1 MVNVTIRDTML
12 GNAPKS
18 HGPMPT
24 LRIPLV
30 KVVPEEEVPVAHKE
44 VGVVVDEEAVLEDV
58 EDGRILAV
66 VDKEALLEGMEDG
79 RLLEEQVAVVV
90 GREGLI
96 EEGLLTSYLTQ
107 MVEIMGMVLVIWS
120 CLFVFLAY
128 IHVILLY

>member
-1 MVNVTIRDTML
+1 MVAAISWRHRTSIVVVNVTSRDTML

-30 KVVPEEEVPVAHKE
+30 KVVPEEEVPVAHEE
-44 VGVVVDEEAVLEDV
+44 VGVVVDEEAGVVRV

-66 VDKEALLEGMEDG
+66 VDEETVLEGVGDG
-79 RLLEEQVAVVV
+79 RVPVAVVV

-96 EEGLLTSYLTQ
+96 EEGLLTSCLTQ
-107 MVEIMGMVLVIWS
+107 MVEIM
-120 CLFVFLAY
+120 
-128 IHVILLY
+128 

>member
-1 MVNVTIRDTML
+1 ML

-24 LRIPLV
+24 LRILV

-44 VGVVVDEEAVLEDV
+44 VGVVVDEEAGVVRV

-66 VDKEALLEGMEDG
+66 VDEETVLEGVGDG
-79 RLLEEQVAVVV
+79 RIPVAVVV

-96 EEGLLTSYLTQ
+96 EEGLLTSCLTQ
-107 MVEIMGMVLVIWS
+107 MVEIR
-120 CLFVFLAY
+120 
-128 IHVILLY
+128 